1 MAMVEMVQQLR
12 TKLIERD
19 GAAVPAAFQGVNKQ
33 RIEAVLDRIDR
44 ATPDMIDAVF
54 ALLDD
59 RQTWFTTA
67 PVGTRFCDGA
77 TTAHI
82 GCHVGILQRGQGK
95 LDREGRDYWL
105 KPLREVGAIET
116 VTLTEAGFVAGH
128 IVAKSSNS
136 AYRLDSTFVALL
148 QSPATDLERAI
159 ATWIGGGASRQRL
172 DRQAQAA
179 AAARQAADT
188 GHSDLIRAACTFYAQ
203 FFLQGYVLLFID
215 DADGDRLDTAKQHR
229 LASASTR
236 YDALGAM
243 PDALF
248 HKPDTN
254 EFAVIEAVTSDGEV
268 DQHKV
273 ESVTAML
280 RKSHQD
286 PIIHFVTAYRTWREA
301 AARQGRHKNLAPG
314 SWLWIMED
322 GSRRFHVDATTG

>member
-1 MAMVEMVQQLR
+1 MAMVDMVQQLR
-12 TKLIERD
+12 KELIKRE
-19 GAAVPAAFQGVNKQ
+19 GAAVPAAFQGVDKP
-33 RIEAVLDRIDR
+33 RIEAVLKRIDR
-44 ATPDMIDAVF
+44 VTPDMIDAVF

-59 RQTWFTTA
+59 RPTWFTTA
-67 PVGTRFCDGA
+67 PAGTRFCDGA

-82 GCHVGILQRGQGK
+82 GCHVGILQRDQGK

-116 VTLTEAGFVAGH
+116 VTLTEGGFVAGH

-148 QSPATDLERAI
+148 QSPAKDLDRAI
-159 ATWIGGGASRQRL
+159 AAWIDGAASRQRL

-179 AAARQAADT
+179 AAAREAADT
-188 GHSDLIRAACTFYAQ
+188 GHSDLIQAACKFYAQ
-203 FFLQGYVLLFID
+203 FFLPGYVLVFID
-215 DADGDRLDTAKQHR
+215 DGDGDRLDAAKQTR
-229 LASASTR
+229 LASASLR

-248 HKPDTN
+248 HKPGTS

-280 RKSHQD
+280 RKSHQA
-286 PIIHFVTAYRTWREA
+286 PIIHFVTAYRTWKEA
-301 AARQGRHKNLAPG
+301 AARQGKHKNLAPG

-322 GSRRFHVDATTG
+322 GSRRFHVEATTG

>member
-1 MAMVEMVQQLR
+1 MKIEDGIRAMR
-12 TKLIERD
+12 KALIKRD
-19 GAAVPAAFQGVNKQ
+19 GKAVPESFQGVTKQ
-33 RIEAVLDRIDR
+33 RIEAVLGSIDLR
-44 ATPDMIDAVF
+44 SPDMVDAVF

-67 PVGTRFCDGA
+67 PAGTRFCEGA

-105 KPLREVGAIET
+105 KPLRGVGAIET
-116 VTLTEAGFVAGH
+116 VTLTDSGFVAGH

-136 AYRLDSTFVALL
+136 AYRLDASFIALL
-148 QSPATDLERAI
+148 RSDAKDLERAI
-159 ATWIGGGASRQRL
+159 ATWIDGDARRQRL
-172 DRQAQAA
+172 ERQAQAA
-179 AAARQAADT
+179 EAARQAADN
-188 GHSDLIRAACTFYAQ
+188 GHSDLIRAVCTLYARH
-203 FFLQGYVLLFID
+203 FLPGYELLFVD
-215 DADGDRLDTAKQHR
+215 DGDGDRLDAAKQTR
-229 LASASTR
+229 LASASLR

-248 HKPDTN
+248 WKPGTN

-273 ESVTAML
+273 DSVTAML
-280 RKSHQD
+280 CRSHKN
-286 PIIHFVTAYRTWREA
+286 PIIHFVTAYRTWKEA
-301 AARQGRHKNLAPG
+301 AARQGKHKNLAPG

-322 GSRRFHVDATTG
+322 GSRRFHVEATTS